1 MPCLR
6 VISYGPVAK
15 RRSNRD
21 DGARKQIEQTVAT
34 TASMIDKK
42 IEKYE
47 EERTLLYG

>member
-1 MPCLR
+1 MFEGYLLWTR
-6 VISYGPVAK
+6 GETTQQSY
-15 RRSNRD
+15 